1 MDTGAA
7 SVVSCHTAAV
17 RRTRYRLG
25 THITGQIDAGEY
37 AGNVLFIPRIPLSTL
52 DVLETTGSV
61 NGRPVSFSDK
71 LSLKDAGLPFT
82 LPAVFSTSSVRHV

>member
-1 MDTGAA
+1 
-7 SVVSCHTAAV
+7 
-17 RRTRYRLG
+17 
-25 THITGQIDAGEY
+25 
-37 AGNVLFIPRIPLSTL
+37 VLFIPRIPLSTL